1 MWKPRMAGL
10 DTDTDP
16 DTDPDTDQDT
26 DLDMDMVMIMI
37 MSMNIIITD
46 TAITIMDTGQDT
58 IGLHVIRCPAMES
71 II

>member
-10 DTDTDP
+10 DTDTGP

-26 DLDMDMVMIMI
+26 DLDMDMVMIM
-37 MSMNIIITD
+37 SMNIIITD
-46 TAITIMDTGQDT
+46 TATTIMDIGQDT